1 MQTEED
7 NMRRAAEQKK
17 TEKRRVIAKMREEL
31 KQLMDENAAQ
41 PAERRI
47 DASEFNIDKE
57 YSALLEKKGQELC
70 EVSRR
75 SGLPPVVGCLP
86 VHDPNFNPVVR
97 HGSDL
102 LTSLSAKHL
111 S

>member
-1 MQTEED
+1 
-7 NMRRAAEQKK
+7 MRRAAEQKK

-70 EVSRR
+70 EVSPC
-75 SGLPPVVGCLP
+75 SGLPPPVVDCRL
-86 VHDPNFNPVVR
+86 VHDPNFFKPVVR
-97 HGSDL
+97 NGSV
-102 LTSLSAKHL
+102 TC
-111 S
+111 